1 MRCVKT
7 AELLRPG
14 VSRPPADGLVEVNA
28 AAEPLP
34 S

>member
-1 MRCVKT
+1 LVKAIAA
-7 AELLRPG
+7 AELVEVEAAGNAP
-14 VSRPPADGLVEVNA
+14 GLVEVNA